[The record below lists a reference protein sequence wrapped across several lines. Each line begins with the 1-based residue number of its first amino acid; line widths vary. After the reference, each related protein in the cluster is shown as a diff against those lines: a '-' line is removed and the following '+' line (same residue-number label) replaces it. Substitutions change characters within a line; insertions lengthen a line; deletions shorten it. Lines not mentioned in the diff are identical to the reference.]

1 MPSRLNEYTARL
13 AKLGKQYWPLIKS
26 RQTSLLLLTGLTGYL
41 SARCPVFHFDTV
53 IALTI
58 SLFLTISGST
68 IINMWYDRDIDAI
81 MPRTC
86 QRPLPAGRVSPRTVI
101 LLGVALTLAGLLIA
115 FWMDLLYGS
124 IVLLGAVFDVV
135 VYTAWLKRRTAWAI
149 ILGGIS
155 GGMPGLAGRALSLGF
170 VDWVGIALALGILFW
185 IPTHIMTISIKYE
198 DEYRKARIPTFPS
211 TYGRTSTHR
220 VIAIANIFATLALAA
235 VAFGVGMS
243 WGFFRLTMILSVSLL
258 ALALAGVIRPSQKR
272 NFQLFKFASVYL
284 TIVMVLVSFAAI

>member
-1 MPSRLNEYTARL
+1 MPSGLKEYTARL
-13 AKLGKQYWPLIKS
+13 AKLGSHYWPLIKS
-26 RQTSLLLLTGLTGYL
+26 RQTGLLLLTGLTGYL
-41 SARCPVFHFDTV
+41 STRCPVFHLDTV

-68 IINMWYDRDIDAI
+68 MINMWYDRDIDAI

-86 QRPLPAGRVSPRTVI
+86 QRPLPSGRVRPRSVI
-101 LLGVALTLAGLLIA
+101 LLGITLTLAGLLIA

-124 IVLLGAVFDVV
+124 IVLLGVVFDVV

-155 GGMPGLAGRALSLGF
+155 GGMPGLAGRALGLGF

-211 TYGRTSTHR
+211 TYGLTCTHR
-220 VIAIANIFATLALAA
+220 VIASANIFATLALAA

-243 WGFFRLTMILSVSLL
+243 WGFFRLIMILSVSLL

-284 TIVMVLVSFAAI
+284 TIVMVLVSFAAL